1 MGQGGWEEGR
11 PSGDTLLKPTH
22 LPLDVSHPEGGQE
35 RQMPSQ
41 EGVLN
46 INRLLMNQRTVAV
59 RERKQLERE
68 KRINDW
74 RDFHSSFQI
83 PAADGEAC
91 HVKSLLNK

>member
-1 MGQGGWEEGR
+1 
-11 PSGDTLLKPTH
+11 
-22 LPLDVSHPEGGQE
+22 
-35 RQMPSQ
+35 MPSQ

-46 INRLLMNQRTVAV
+46 INRLLMNQRTIAV
-59 RERKQLERE
+59 RERKQMERE

-83 PAADGEAC
+83 PAAHGVAC

>member
-1 MGQGGWEEGR
+1 MT
-11 PSGDTLLKPTH
+11 PSRSQLICDLA
-22 LPLDVSHPEGGQE
+22 VSHPEGGQV

-41 EGVLN
+41 EGVLG
-46 INRLLMNQRTVAV
+46 INKLLMNQRTITV
-59 RERKQLERE
+59 RERKQMERE

-91 HVKSLLNK
+91 HVKSVLNK

>member
-1 MGQGGWEEGR
+1 
-11 PSGDTLLKPTH
+11 
-22 LPLDVSHPEGGQE
+22 
-35 RQMPSQ
+35 MPSQ

-46 INRLLMNQRTVAV
+46 MNRLLMNQRTITV